1 LLRDAISSKEQAPTK
16 TAYIFPDLLSARIYT
31 QETSGFKIKTNTDSL
46 QKLGGPLCSVQELT
60 NMRKETTFGTC
71 PPPGVGG
78 PEVYPLLPWDCA
90 DESHWTEDL
99 LQAVNTNNT
108 LLKTDVA
115 GGVPE
120 TLNTPTMEVKE
131 LTFPSS
137 SFTIVPRDEEVPT
150 SILSSDEELLGDM
163 NIDVMDA
170 SSLPSTSSH
179 TYTNNDFEF
188 FPDNSTNIEDVWGSL
203 GSPSM
208 QAVSLLEI
216 EGRSKEDTEVATFDA
231 PVEVT
236 KVETDDRDLLNWA
249 METSEVLNSVAAA
262 PEDDKDNV
270 FVTLDTSQ
278 LQLFA
283 DYRPRNYSD
292 ETPATVLSPPAN
304 NINCPPATVT
314 SQTPSSFGPVRTP
327 RGARTPARYSPTLS
341 ETYRP
346 AVRRGRGR
354 PPVAP
359 GRAITPRVSRAG
371 TLVSGSESDGMY
383 ISDGNLTDA
392 DISDLRYRRMR
403 DLNNEASKR
412 CRENRKSKFQILE
425 EELDELK
432 ARNLELTVRW
442 RRLESAVQKIK
453 QQYIEFV
460 AQGAQGQ
467 LPLLPDV
474 ATLWSDMP
482 NQE

>member
-1 LLRDAISSKEQAPTK
+1 MLIS
-16 TAYIFPDLLSARIYT
+16 L
-31 QETSGFKIKTNTDSL
+31 
-46 QKLGGPLCSVQELT
+46 ELT

-262 PEDDKDNV
+262 PEDNKDNV

-283 DYRPRNYSD
+283 DYRPRNYRLD
-292 ETPATVLSPPAN
+292 KFHLSPSN
-304 NINCPPATVT
+304 NGLLKRVNSMFHPVPFKRCV
-314 SQTPSSFGPVRTP
+314 SFLGQTDFQGLLRFYVMFSILCLVF
-327 RGARTPARYSPTLS
+327 
-341 ETYRP
+341 
-346 AVRRGRGR
+346 
-354 PPVAP
+354 
-359 GRAITPRVSRAG
+359 
-371 TLVSGSESDGMY
+371 TLVTR
-383 ISDGNLTDA
+383 LTHA
-392 DISDLRYRRMR
+392 LS
-403 DLNNEASKR
+403 
-412 CRENRKSKFQILE
+412 
-425 EELDELK
+425 
-432 ARNLELTVRW
+432 V
-442 RRLESAVQKIK
+442 V
-453 QQYIEFV
+453 
-460 AQGAQGQ
+460 
-467 LPLLPDV
+467 
-474 ATLWSDMP
+474 
-482 NQE
+482 